1 MHRKGWVVL
10 MNAKQYLQQV
20 KKLDRMIQNKN
31 AELEM
36 WHSIAT
42 GTGSKADG
50 ERVQSSGSQ
59 QKMEDA
65 VVKSVHVEWEIS
77 DLIERK
83 SQIINTIE
91 QLPTEEYDLLHR
103 KYIQYV
109 DLVDIAK
116 MRGKSYSWAT
126 TVHGLALKHLQVIL
140 DEKEVEA

>member
-1 MHRKGWVVL
+1 
-10 MNAKQYLQQV
+10 MNAKGYLIQV
-20 KKLDRMIQNKN
+20 KKLDRMIQNKK

-36 WHSIAT
+36 WHSIAA

-65 VVKSVHVEWEIS
+65 VVKSVQVEWEIS
-77 DLIERK
+77 DLIDRK

-126 TVHGLALKHLQVIL
+126 TVHG
-140 DEKEVEA
+140 

>member
-1 MHRKGWVVL
+1 
-10 MNAKQYLQQV
+10 MNAKGYLMQV
-20 KKLDRMIQNKN
+20 KKLDRMIQNKK

-65 VVKSVHVEWEIS
+65 VVKSVQVEWEIS

-91 QLPTEEYDLLHR
+91 QLPTEEYDLLHQ
-103 KYIQYV
+103 KYIQIKILDV
-109 DLVDIAK
+109 LLVAIAK
-116 MRGKSYSWAT
+116 KRGKSYSWAT
-126 TVHGLALKHLQVIL
+126 TVHGQALKHLQAIL
-140 DEKEVEA
+140 DARGEEE

>member
-1 MHRKGWVVL
+1 
-10 MNAKQYLQQV
+10 MNAKEYLMQV
-20 KKLDRMIQNKN
+20 KKLDRMIRNKS

-50 ERVQSSGSQ
+50 EKVQSSGSQ

-65 VVKSVHVEWEIS
+65 VVKSVQVEWEIS
-77 DLIERK
+77 DLIDRK

-103 KYIQYV
+103 KYIQGF

-116 MRGKSYSWAT
+116 IRGKSYSWAT
-126 TVHGLALKHLQVIL
+126 TVHGQALKHLQVFL
-140 DEKEVEA
+140 DEKGVEA

>member
-1 MHRKGWVVL
+1 MIW
-10 MNAKQYLQQV
+10 MNAKGYLMQV
-20 KKLDRMIQNKN
+20 KKLDRMIQNKK

-65 VVKSVHVEWEIS
+65 VVKSVQVEWEIS

-91 QLPTEEYDLLHR
+91 QLPAEEYDLLHQ
-103 KYIQYV
+103 KYIQYF
-109 DLVDIAK
+109 DLVAIAK
-116 MRGKSYSWAT
+116 KRGKSYSWAT
-126 TVHGLALKHLQVIL
+126 TVHGQALKHLQAIL
-140 DEKEVEA
+140 DARGEEE